1 MTMDRYI
8 GLDAHSQSCTL
19 AVVGPSG
26 RRLGSQVVE
35 TNGAA
40 LVAAVRAIA
49 RPRHLVLEEGT
60 QSGWLHEILSPHVDE
75 LVVLQATQAPVGQKS
90 DERDAFAL
98 AEALRVGNFG
108 RRVFKAPGR
117 FARLRA
123 IAHTYTTL
131 DRDLVRTKNRLK
143 AVFRSRGVDVT
154 GQGVYGPNRAQWL
167 EQLPPAARVAA
178 DLLYRELD
186 CLTELKADAGDKLVV
201 ESHEHPISRV
211 LETCPGLGPI
221 RVALLIPVVITPER
235 FRTARQFW
243 AYAGLGIVMQSSA
256 DWVRAPEGWSRAK
269 VHKTRGLSKQ
279 CNRRLKYIFKQAAL
293 TVLMK
298 PDHPFR
304 KHYDRLLEAGTKPNN
319 ARLTVARKLAAL
331 TLAMWKQNKEY
342 DHARLTK
349 N

>member
-1 MTMDRYI
+1 MDRYI

-35 TNGAA
+35 TNGAT

-131 DRDLVRTKNRLK
+131 DRDLVRTTGRPH
-143 AVFRSRGVDVT
+143 ARDVET
-154 GQGVYGPNRAQWL
+154 KQGVRPRTSNQ
-167 EQLPPAARVAA
+167 
-178 DLLYRELD
+178 EL
-186 CLTELKADAGDKLVV
+186 
-201 ESHEHPISRV
+201 
-211 LETCPGLGPI
+211 
-221 RVALLIPVVITPER
+221 
-235 FRTARQFW
+235 TAR
-243 AYAGLGIVMQSSA
+243 
-256 DWVRAPEGWSRAK
+256 
-269 VHKTRGLSKQ
+269 
-279 CNRRLKYIFKQAAL
+279 
-293 TVLMK
+293 
-298 PDHPFR
+298 HP
-304 KHYDRLLEAGTKPNN
+304 
-319 ARLTVARKLAAL
+319 V
-331 TLAMWKQNKEY
+331 
-342 DHARLTK
+342 
-349 N
+349 

>member
-1 MTMDRYI
+1 MDRYI
-8 GLDAHSQSCTL
+8 GLDAHATSCTL
-19 AVVGPSG
+19 AVIGPSG
-26 RRLGSQVVE
+26 RRLGTQVVE

-40 LVAAVRAIA
+40 LVAAIRAIA
-49 RPRHLVLEEGT
+49 RPRHLVFEEGT
-60 QSGWLHEILSPHVDE
+60 QSGWLHEILAPHVDE
-75 LVVLQATQAPVGQKS
+75 LVVVQATQAPVGHKS

-98 AEALRVGNFG
+98 AEALRVGKFD
-108 RRVFKAPGR
+108 RRVFKAPSR

-123 IAHTYTTL
+123 LAHTYTTL

-143 AVFRSRGVDVT
+143 AVFRSRGVAVS
-154 GQGVYGPNRAQWL
+154 GQGVYGPRRDEWL
-167 EQLPPAARVAA
+167 AELPETTRVAA
-178 DLLYRELD
+178 ELLYRELD
-186 CLTELKADAGDKLVV
+186 CLTELKADAAAKLVS

-221 RVALLIPVVITPER
+221 RVALMLPVVITPER

-243 AYAGLGIVMQSSA
+243 AYSGLGIVMQSSS
-256 DWVRAPEGWSRAK
+256 DWVRAADGWSRAQL
-269 VHKTRGLSKQ
+269 HKTRGLNKQ

-298 PDHPFR
+298 PEHPFR
-304 KHYDRLLEAGTKPNN
+304 KHYDRLLDGGTKPNN
-319 ARLTVARKLAAL
+319 ARLTVARKIAAL

-342 DHARLTK
+342 EHARLVNK